1 MSADI
6 ITTCVIAVFL
16 VILLS
21 GFLFGLVRGFN
32 KSLVRIIMVIAT
44 LVIAFFITPSIT
56 KALMQAD
63 ISNMNITING
73 ETATS
78 VGDIIVTLLN
88 EIPQISDISGT
99 DAYANIINVVPQMIL
114 NVVLFLVVFLALRS
128 FTMIIYWIIAGLC
141 FSKKKTEGKN
151 KHRLLGCLVGTVQ
164 NFIIFLAIL
173 VPVVGTINILGD
185 IEKISVGYAQ
195 EQTSGGETTL
205 ASAEQPAEGESSSES
220 GGTQS
225 ESQVSPYQ
233 TIQNVRVAYNNSWV
247 AKFLHSVKLDNA
259 CMYVFNELS
268 TIEVQ
273 NGDTKEEYNL
283 RQEANSF
290 SYIIIDFQT
299 LTNLGELDLAK
310 PECIEALNKLID
322 SCYKSKLTAQLVDE
336 VIPIATSAWVNGETF
351 CGFAM
356 PVVSGYEDV
365 IKDLLTQVGT
375 SQDIQTALKNTTQL
389 LGSIMGKAKD
399 IIGETGDINIDKVGE
414 MLTEL
419 GEDESTLEF
428 AKSILTPENVGSIVD
443 QVVPPSEGNT
453 YNELIKETLNSVI
466 GADYSEGTGNDFAKE
481 VSVITETLKGAEKL
495 ADPETEFNQ
504 TDANGIVNS
513 LSESTVIMDTIT
525 TEGSEIGAKL
535 KGELDKAGNET
546 AKQMVEDAV
555 KNLDDNNANK
565 QKLAEFL
572 GIDLS
577 KLPTEGE

>member
-399 IIGETGDINIDKVGE
+399 IIGETGDIDIDKVGE

-466 GADYSEGTGNDFAKE
+466 GADYREGTGNDFAKE

-535 KGELDKAGNET
+535 KGELDKAGNEA